1 MIPRHSRVVAIDDV
15 EDHLQKIVWGLGKAG
30 FCAMPFLFLDGMLE
44 NPPDQ
49 PLPGVRIVFSDIHL
63 VGGGPNNEKTH
74 AANIIRCLKRT
85 VADGPYVLIFWSQ
98 FPGDS
103 EHIAALIS
111 ERAVEAKLTA
121 PIGYASIDKNEVF
134 NIPAVGGDDAFN
146 ANKLRG
152 LILERLKPF
161 KTLSVALSWEDRAA
175 RAAARTTD
183 RLYEVVAAA
192 EKPTVAWEQL
202 LAYLACETVGHGEAA
217 RDLKSALD
225 GALLPLLEDQLSL
238 IGNEPGAPSED
249 LKSLHDL
256 VSAAAPPTRPPSV
269 AASQLNTSYLIEEVG
284 AGVAW
289 LSWSRGMVTEL
300 GTTFINSGPFVR
312 AFGHDDG
319 SLMRQEFATR
329 NLTAD
334 EKRSAK
340 LHVVE
345 LGPECDHVQ
354 AKVSTHRYLL
364 ALLIPTA
371 LLEAFNGGVTKPGK
385 SPQYRNDSVFDAG
398 KFSLRALSN
407 GGQREEWHLLISC
420 RCFMSLAAKAPIE
433 GKPRFRLRRAL
444 LEDVA
449 HRYSTHARRPGVMRF
464 FG

>member
-1 MIPRHSRVVAIDDV
+1 MIPRHSRVIAIDDV

-30 FCAMPFLFLDGMLE
+30 FCAIPFLFLDGKLE
-44 NPPDQ
+44 DPPEH
-49 PLPGVRIVFSDIHL
+49 PLPGVRIVFTDIHL
-63 VGGGPNNEKTH
+63 VGGGDHNDTIH
-74 AANIIRCLKRT
+74 AANIIRCLKRV
-85 VADGPYVLIFWSQ
+85 VADGPYVVVFWSQ
-98 FPGDS
+98 FVGDS
-103 EHIAALIS
+103 DRIKVLIE
-111 ERAVEAKLTA
+111 ERAVQANLTS
-121 PIGYASIDKNEVF
+121 PVGYASIDKNEVLSL
-134 NIPAVGGDDAFN
+134 PALDGAER
-146 ANKLRG
+146 LRT

-183 RLYEVVAAA
+183 RLYEVVAEA
-192 EKPTVAWEQL
+192 EQPPVAWEQL
-202 LAYLACETVGHGEAA
+202 LAHLACQAVGPDEAS

-225 GALLPLLEDQLSL
+225 EALLPLLEDQLSL
-238 IGNEPGAPSED
+238 IGNEQGAPSED

-256 VSAAAPPTRPPSV
+256 VSADAHPSRPVSV
-269 AASQLNTSYLIEEVG
+269 AASRLNTSYLIEEVG

-289 LSWSRGMVTEL
+289 LTWSRGVVTAL
-300 GTTFINSGPFVR
+300 GTNFINSGPFVR

-319 SLMRQEFATR
+319 SLIRQEFATR

-334 EKRSAK
+334 ERRLAK

-345 LGPECDHVQ
+345 LGPECDHVN

-364 ALLIPTA
+364 ALLIPTG
-371 LLEAFNGGVTKPGK
+371 LLGAFNGGVMKPGK

-398 KFSLRALSN
+398 KFSLLPLSV

-420 RCFMSLAAKAPIE
+420 RCFMSLAARVPIE